1 LPTTDRMATDT
12 VIPGPLAPAGAAPAP
27 AARRTRIDSVDLLR
41 GAVMVLMLLDHT
53 REYVH
58 RDGLA
63 FDPTDLSRTTVLLFL
78 TRWVTHFC
86 APAFVFLAGTG
97 VALQL
102 LRGKSKREI
111 SRFLLTRG
119 AWLIF
124 LEFTLVRFVVTFDLD
139 YAAFPGMLQVIWA
152 IGVGMMVLA
161 ALIHLRTRW
170 IAMIGIAIVALHN
183 LTDGL
188 NVALAPGA
196 TPSAGEALWMVLHQP
211 GFVPVLGVRL
221 LVLYPVLPWIG
232 VLLCGYCLGHVYG
245 WDAER
250 RRRFLVRLGLGMV
263 AAFIVLRLP
272 NLYGNPSDW
281 SAQKNAAFTVL
292 SFINTNKYPPSL
304 LFVLMTLG
312 PALLVLAWVEG
323 ARRGPLGRALVT
335 FGRVPLFFYVLQWVM
350 AHGMGL
356 LLSLAAGKPTS
367 HFFGMPGFT
376 PPEAGAGFSLGV
388 AYLCWL
394 AGVALLYPLCRWF
407 AAVKQR
413 RDDWWLS
420 YL

>member
-1 LPTTDRMATDT
+1 MATET
-12 VIPGPLAPAGAAPAP
+12 VIPGPLSAP
-27 AARRTRIDSVDLLR
+27 AAAAPPARRMRVDSVDLLR

-58 RDGLA
+58 RDGLV
-63 FDPTDLSRTTVLLFL
+63 FDPTDLSRTTVVLFL
-78 TRWVTHFC
+78 TRWITHFC

-102 LRGKSKREI
+102 VRGKPKGDL

-124 LEFTLVRFVVTFDLD
+124 LEFTAVRLVVTFDLD

-152 IGVGMMVLA
+152 IGLSMIVLA

-170 IAMIGIAIVALHN
+170 VAAIGIAIVALHN
-183 LTDGL
+183 LTDPL
-188 NVALAPGA
+188 NVAVAPGA
-196 TPSAGEALWMVLHQP
+196 TPDAGSVLWMVLHQP
-211 GFVPVLGVRL
+211 GFVPVFGVRL

-232 VLLCGYCLGHVYG
+232 VALCGYCLGHVYG

-250 RRRFLVRLGLGMV
+250 RRRLLVRLGVGMV
-263 AAFIVLRLP
+263 AAFIVLRLT
-272 NLYGNPSDW
+272 NVYGNPSPW
-281 SAQKNAAFTVL
+281 SAQKEAAFTVL

-304 LFVLMTLG
+304 LFALMTLG
-312 PALLVLAWVEG
+312 PALLVLAWVETM
-323 ARRGPLGRALVT
+323 RRGPMGRALVT
-335 FGRVPLFFYVLQWVM
+335 FGRVPLFFYLLQWLV
-350 AHGMGL
+350 AHSFGL

-376 PPEAGAGFSLGV
+376 PPQPGAGFSLAI
-388 AYLCWL
+388 AYLCWI
-394 AGVALLYPLCRWF
+394 AGVLMLYPLCRWF
-407 AAVKQR
+407 ASVKQR

>member
-1 LPTTDRMATDT
+1 MTET
-12 VIPGPLAPAGAAPAP
+12 VIPGPLSAPAAAAPP
-27 AARRTRIDSVDLLR
+27 ARRTRIDSVDLLR
-41 GAVMVLMLLDHT
+41 GLVMVLMLLDHT

-63 FDPTDLSRTTVLLFL
+63 FDPADLSRTTVVLFL

-102 LRGKSKREI
+102 ARGKSKREI

-119 AWLIF
+119 AWLIV
-124 LEFTLVRFVVTFDLD
+124 LEFTVVRFVVTFDLD
-139 YAAFPGMLQVIWA
+139 YGAFPGMLQVIWA
-152 IGVGMMVLA
+152 IGVSMMVLA

-170 IAMIGIAIVALHN
+170 IAAIGIAIVALHN
-183 LTDGL
+183 LTDPL
-188 NVALAPGA
+188 NVAPGPVPPDGA
-196 TPSAGEALWMVLHQP
+196 EALWMVLHQP
-211 GFVPVLGVRL
+211 GFIPVFGVRL

-232 VLLCGYCLGHVYG
+232 VLLCGYCLGHVYT

-250 RRRFLVRLGLGMV
+250 RRRLLVRLGVGMV
-263 AAFIVLRLP
+263 AAFILLRLT
-272 NLYGNPSDW
+272 NLYGNPFPW
-281 SAQKNAAFTVL
+281 SGQKNAAFTVL
-292 SFINTNKYPPSL
+292 SFINTQKYPPSL
-304 LFVLMTLG
+304 LFILMTLG
-312 PALLVLAWVEG
+312 PALLLLAWVEPM
-323 ARRGPLGRALVT
+323 RCGPLGRALVT

-350 AHGMGL
+350 AHGLGL

-367 HFFGMPGFT
+367 HLIGMPGFT
-376 PPEAGAGFSLGV
+376 PPQPGAGFSLGV

-394 AGVALLYPLCRWF
+394 AGIALLYPLCRWF
-407 AAVKQR
+407 AAVKAR
-413 RDDWWLS
+413 RDEWWLS

>member
-1 LPTTDRMATDT
+1 MATET
-12 VIPGPLAPAGAAPAP
+12 VIPGRLSAPAAAPAP
-27 AARRTRIDSVDLLR
+27 ARRTRIDSVDLLR
-41 GAVMVLMLLDHT
+41 GLVMVLMLLDHT

-58 RDGLA
+58 RDGLV
-63 FDPTDLSRTTVLLFL
+63 FDPSDLSRTTVAIFL

-97 VALQL
+97 IALQL
-102 LRGKSKREI
+102 ARGKSKREL

-119 AWLIF
+119 VWLIF
-124 LEFTLVRFVVTFDLD
+124 LEFTLVRFVVTFDLN

-152 IGVGMMVLA
+152 IGVSMIVLA

-170 IAMIGIAIVALHN
+170 IAAIGIAIVALHN
-183 LTDGL
+183 LTDPL
-188 NVALAPGA
+188 NVAPTAVPPDGV
-196 TPSAGEALWMVLHQP
+196 EALWMVLHQP
-211 GFVPVLGVRL
+211 GFISVFGVRL
-221 LVLYPVLPWIG
+221 LVLYPVLAWIG
-232 VLLCGYCLGHVYG
+232 VMLCGYCLGQVYG

-250 RRRFLVRLGLGMV
+250 RRRLLVRLGVGMV
-263 AAFIVLRLP
+263 AAFILLRLT
-272 NLYGNPSDW
+272 NLYGNPFPW
-281 SAQKNAAFTVL
+281 SEQENAAFTVL
-292 SFINTNKYPPSL
+292 SFINTQKYPPSL
-304 LFVLMTLG
+304 LFILMTLG
-312 PALLVLAWVEG
+312 PALLLLAWVEPM
-323 ARRGPLGRALVT
+323 RRGPLGRTLVT

-350 AHGMGL
+350 AHGLGL

-376 PPEAGAGFSLGV
+376 PPEPGAGFSLGV

-394 AGVALLYPLCRWF
+394 AGVVMLYPLCRWF
-407 AAVKQR
+407 AAVKAR